1 MAPPD
6 QGAAAGGARRRWV
19 RRETLLGLALGQ
31 FVSLLIT
38 ATGFASSELAR
49 RGTCIPTVLLLHYA
63 THAASPSPPARPP
76 GGRRQPSRGL
86 DWFPPA
92 AARRRRR
99 RVLGTVAC
107 WELLRD
113 RARTFRDNEI
123 DRNLPERFALLTLL
137 VVQRGSRGIWILCSR
152 LATLLLQLDTD
163 FFPQQYKICNLF
175 RLNIVPAFPHLR
187 SI

>member
-6 QGAAAGGARRRWV
+6 EGAAAGGARRRWV

-63 THAASPSPPARPP
+63 THAASPSPPARP
-76 GGRRQPSRGL
+76 
-86 DWFPPA
+86 A
-92 AARRRRR
+92 AAASHRARSIGSPPPMTASARYCC
-99 RVLGTVAC
+99 VAC